1 MGKTELLASSE
12 ARALHE
18 GTSGSPGFTAEK
30 SKRAYVS
37 TRHTPAGT
45 LRGHRADTLLS
56 AVTDATV
63 ALEEDTFEAGRMDT
77 MTLL

>member
-45 LRGHRADTLLS
+45 RADTLLS